1 MDIVERFLKYVSYE
15 TTSDESNINNN
26 EASSKGQYKLAEELA
41 KELKEL
47 GGEDIYINKFA
58 TVHAFFK
65 GTINR
70 DSIFLNSHMDT
81 SPACSGKNI
90 KPRIIDKYDGKDIK
104 LNDNTIMEV
113 KEFPSLKRSIGHS
126 LIVTD
131 GNTLLGGDDKA
142 GIAIIMDM
150 IEYFVTNNIP
160 HAPIEVLF
168 SSDEEIGQGAYHIDV
183 DKLHSKFGFTIDG
196 GDIDYVNIENFNA
209 ASMKVEINGRSIH
222 PGSAKD
228 KMINALNVG
237 IDFHN
242 GLPRYLRPEHTCS
255 REGFYH
261 LCDMSGN
268 EEKAN
273 MAYIIR
279 EHDINKLQ
287 NMIDYAKLDAQ
298 RINDSFNKEVIK
310 LDINISYKNM
320 YDKLKDHP
328 EIIKLI
334 DNIYKKN
341 NQTYEFEPIRGG
353 TDGATLTQKGYPCPN
368 LGTGGYNFHG
378 RFEYVDIDQMK
389 IMSNMLKDLF
399 R

>member
-1 MDIVERFLKYVSYE
+1 MDIVERFLKYVSFE

-26 EASSKGQYKLAEELA
+26 EASSKGQYKLAELLA
-41 KELKEL
+41 SQLKEL

-58 TVHAFFK
+58 TVHAYFK
-65 GTINR
+65 GSINKQP
-70 DSIFLNSHMDT
+70 IFLNSHMDT
-81 SPACSGKNI
+81 SPACLGKNI

-104 LNDNTIMEV
+104 LNENTIMQV

-131 GNTLLGGDDKA
+131 GTTLLGGDDKA
-142 GIAIIMDM
+142 GIAIIMDV

-160 HAPIEVLF
+160 HAPIEVVF

-183 DKLHSKFGFTIDG
+183 EKLHSKFGFTIDG
-196 GDIDYVNIENFNA
+196 GDIGYVNIENFNA

-242 GLPRYLRPEHTCS
+242 SLPTYLRPEHTCS
-255 REGFYH
+255 RQGFYH
-261 LCDMSGN
+261 LCDVSGN
-268 EEKAN
+268 EEKTE
-273 MAYIIR
+273 MSYIIR
-279 EHDINKLQ
+279 EHDMSKLE
-287 NMIDYAKLDAQ
+287 NMIEYAKLSAQ
-298 RINDSFNKEVIK
+298 RINDLYNQEVIK

-320 YDKLKDHP
+320 YDKLQQHP
-328 EIIKLI
+328 EIIELI
-334 DNIYKKN
+334 DEIYKKN

-389 IMSNMLKDLF
+389 MMSTMLKDLF

>member
-1 MDIVERFLKYVSYE
+1 MDIVERFLKYVSFE

-26 EASSKGQYKLAEELA
+26 EASSKGQYKLAELLA
-41 KELKEL
+41 SQLKEL

-58 TVHAFFK
+58 TVHAYFK
-65 GTINR
+65 GSINKQP
-70 DSIFLNSHMDT
+70 IFLNSHMDT
-81 SPACSGKNI
+81 SPACLGKNI

-104 LNDNTIMEV
+104 LNENTIMQV
-113 KEFPSLKRSIGHS
+113 KDFPSLKRSIGHS

-131 GNTLLGGDDKA
+131 GTTLLGGDDKA
-142 GIAIIMDM
+142 GIAIIMDV

-160 HAPIEVLF
+160 HAPIEVVF

-183 DKLHSKFGFTIDG
+183 EKLHSKFGFTIDG
-196 GDIDYVNIENFNA
+196 GDIGYVNIENFNA

-242 GLPRYLRPEHTCS
+242 SLPTYLRPEHTCS
-255 REGFYH
+255 RQGFYH
-261 LCDMSGN
+261 LCDVSGN
-268 EEKAN
+268 EEKTE
-273 MAYIIR
+273 MSYIIR
-279 EHDINKLQ
+279 EHDMSKLE
-287 NMIDYAKLDAQ
+287 NMIEYAKLSAQ
-298 RINDSFNKEVIK
+298 RINDLYNQEVIK

-320 YDKLKDHP
+320 YDKLQQHP
-328 EIIKLI
+328 EIIELI
-334 DNIYKKN
+334 DEIYKKN

-389 IMSNMLKDLF
+389 MMSTMLKDLF

>member
-1 MDIVERFLKYVSYE
+1 MGIVERFLKYVSFE

-26 EASSKGQYKLAEELA
+26 EASSKGQYKLAELLA
-41 KELKEL
+41 SQLKEL

-58 TVHAFFK
+58 TVHAYFK
-65 GTINR
+65 GSINKQP
-70 DSIFLNSHMDT
+70 IFLNSHMDT
-81 SPACSGKNI
+81 SPACLGKNI

-104 LNDNTIMEV
+104 LNENTIMQV

-131 GNTLLGGDDKA
+131 GTTLLGGDDKA
-142 GIAIIMDM
+142 GIAIIMDV

-160 HAPIEVLF
+160 HAPIEVVF

-183 DKLHSKFGFTIDG
+183 EKLHSKFGFTIDG
-196 GDIDYVNIENFNA
+196 GDIGYVNIENFNA

-242 GLPRYLRPEHTCS
+242 SLPTYLRPEHTCS
-255 REGFYH
+255 RQGFYH
-261 LCDMSGN
+261 LCDVSGN
-268 EEKAN
+268 EEKTE
-273 MAYIIR
+273 MSYIIR
-279 EHDINKLQ
+279 EHDMSKLE
-287 NMIDYAKLDAQ
+287 NMIEYAKLSAQ
-298 RINDSFNKEVIK
+298 RINDLYNQEVIK

-320 YDKLKDHP
+320 YDKLQQHP
-328 EIIKLI
+328 EIIELI
-334 DNIYKKN
+334 DEIYKKN

-389 IMSNMLKDLF
+389 MMSTMLKDLF

>member
-196 GDIDYVNIENFNA
+196 GDIGYVNIENFNA

>member
-196 GDIDYVNIENFNA
+196 GDIGYVNIENFNA

-222 PGSAKD
+222 PGSAKN

>member
-1 MDIVERFLKYVSYE
+1 MDIAERFLKYVSFE

-26 EASSKGQYKLAEELA
+26 EASSKGQYKLAELLA
-41 KELKEL
+41 SQLKEL

-58 TVHAFFK
+58 TVHAYFK
-65 GTINR
+65 GSINKQP
-70 DSIFLNSHMDT
+70 IFLNSHMDT
-81 SPACSGKNI
+81 SPACLGKNI

-104 LNDNTIMEV
+104 LNENTIMQV
-113 KEFPSLKRSIGHS
+113 KDFPSLKRSIGHS

-131 GNTLLGGDDKA
+131 GTTLLGGDDKA
-142 GIAIIMDM
+142 GIAIIMDV

-160 HAPIEVLF
+160 HAPIEVVF

-183 DKLHSKFGFTIDG
+183 EKLHSKFGFTIDG
-196 GDIDYVNIENFNA
+196 GDIGYVNIENFNA

-242 GLPRYLRPEHTCS
+242 SLPTYLRPEHTCS
-255 REGFYH
+255 RQGFYH
-261 LCDMSGN
+261 LCDVSGN
-268 EEKAN
+268 EEKTE
-273 MAYIIR
+273 MSYIIR
-279 EHDINKLQ
+279 EHDMSKLE
-287 NMIDYAKLDAQ
+287 NMIEYAKLSAQ
-298 RINDSFNKEVIK
+298 RINDLYNQEVIK

-320 YDKLKDHP
+320 YDKLQQHP
-328 EIIKLI
+328 EIIELI
-334 DNIYKKN
+334 DEIYKKN

-389 IMSNMLKDLF
+389 MMSTMLKDLF

>member
-1 MDIVERFLKYVSYE
+1 MDIVERFLKYVSFE

-26 EASSKGQYKLAEELA
+26 EASSKGQYKLAELLA
-41 KELKEL
+41 SQLKEL

-58 TVHAFFK
+58 TVHAYFK
-65 GTINR
+65 GSINKQP
-70 DSIFLNSHMDT
+70 IFLNSHMDT
-81 SPACSGKNI
+81 SPACLGKNI

-104 LNDNTIMEV
+104 LNENTIMQV

-131 GNTLLGGDDKA
+131 GTTLLGGDDKA
-142 GIAIIMDM
+142 GIAIIMDV

-160 HAPIEVLF
+160 HAPIEVVF

-183 DKLHSKFGFTIDG
+183 EKLNSKFGFTIDG
-196 GDIDYVNIENFNA
+196 GDIGYVNIENFNA

-242 GLPRYLRPEHTCS
+242 SLPTYLRPEHTCS
-255 REGFYH
+255 RQGFYH
-261 LCDMSGN
+261 LCDVSGN
-268 EEKAN
+268 EEKTE
-273 MAYIIR
+273 MSYIIR
-279 EHDINKLQ
+279 EHDMSKLE
-287 NMIDYAKLDAQ
+287 NMIEYAKLSAR
-298 RINDSFNKEVIK
+298 RINDLYNQEVIK

-320 YDKLKDHP
+320 YDKLQQHP

-334 DNIYKKN
+334 DEIYKKN
-341 NQTYEFEPIRGG
+341 NQIYEFEPIRGG

-389 IMSNMLKDLF
+389 MMSTMLKDLF